1 MTIEQHISR
10 NYGGSVA
17 AYAKANGIT
26 VQGAYKQIKR
36 GDIIQGRTRYMNK
49 GECK

>member
-1 MTIEQHISR
+1 MPIEQHVIKA
-10 NYGGSVA
+10 YGGSVA

-26 VQGAYKQIKR
+26 VQGAYKQIRR
-36 GDIIQGRTRYMNK
+36 GDIILNGIRYMNK

>member
-1 MTIEQHISR
+1 MKLEQWINENH
-10 NYGGSVA
+10 GGSVA
-17 AYAKANGIT
+17 AYAKANWIT

-36 GDIIQGRTRYMNK
+36 GDIVIDGVRYMSK